1 VILFSTPR
9 REGVA
14 VLVVLPEGGRLV
26 IRYADDASEVDIT
39 PIAADLL
46 VSFLLWGDGIV
57 PDGEHDGVHPGNVHL
72 GDVELHGGELSQV
85 RFATIDLHS
94 GTVGEVPAD
103 RLLPLLGSAL
113 ATAVEEGAGGETPAP
128 Q

>member
-46 VSFLLWGDGIV
+46 VSYLLWGDELA
-57 PDGEHDGVHPGNVHL
+57 PNDAHDGTHPGDVHL
-72 GDVELHGGELSQV
+72 GDVELRDGELSQV
-85 RFATIDLHS
+85 RFATIDLRS
-94 GTVGEVPAD
+94 GTVGEVPSE
-103 RLLPLLGSAL
+103 RLLPLLGAAL
-113 ATAVEEGAGGETPAP
+113 ATAVEEGADGGTPEP
-128 Q
+128 

>member
-1 VILFSTPR
+1 MILLSTPR

-46 VSFLLWGDGIV
+46 VSYLLWGSESGPGGEPAGI
-57 PDGEHDGVHPGNVHL
+57 HL
-72 GDVELHGGELSQV
+72 GDVELSGGDLSQV

-94 GTVGEVPAD
+94 GAVGEVPCE
-103 RLLPLLGSAL
+103 RLLPLLGAAL
-113 ATAVEEGAGGETPAP
+113 ATAVEEGADEETPAP
-128 Q
+128 R